1 MRVRNIKDG
10 VVINESSGDEDNTSD
25 VLVPI
30 GGGPQDG
37 ADWLFVENN
46 APVPILPEENGL
58 DEVGNVEESNIEE
71 DKKESFTEK
80 LVSNM
85 LNFCLDESEREDN
98 EEAGPS
104 GLQEGVETKP
114 EAGKILNIDGE
125 EPVPDAQA
133 DQDFKMSTY
142 SDDEVLPAGDWKESA
157 ETFLPEFI
165 IQGPSTSNDNQ
176 KIDLNKPSPLSTD
189 CLKLRTKLVS
199 YDGQYIK
206 AHPNVPANGELAYS
220 GRFRSGSVE
229 FKLHRESALLTSGL
243 SYVARVELNQ
253 LSALDRATCFRE
265 AREILWKN
273 IKIVKVLLDDDLQ
286 ESKKAKH
293 DFEAVMNEVCGETI
307 TNLQNAEDLLQLY
320 NIVLKCKN
328 NAGKMMSAINE
339 NKYLSTRLK
348 NIISQH
354 AEKEN
359 KMNVRNYVFSSL
371 SSFFGRPQSN
381 WTDTLKNCSREGVRM
396 HKTKLL
402 EKCPTAMKKDLAKMP
417 EKQLLFVTANDLKL
431 FADIINA
438 LDKNMFKPIL
448 PILMK
453 RCFKKI
459 TNIKEDHLRNV
470 VPVTN
475 HIYFFLCKSLLEL
488 TNEVKGKAKI
498 EQLLEYNDN
507 EWQMCDISGWK
518 PDSTLDSCLKQQLGL
533 LLNLVNHF
541 EPGKYVPNNRFQYTF
556 KVFRDLEPTEEMQ
569 LVIQQTNR
577 ALGNS
582 WEVEDNTV
590 LPDELHVWICLLDDT
605 IAHVFAKDQKN
616 MQMFTCLLKLY
627 MNFCLSGNFKRDS
640 LESLRV
646 ITHNTLRYVAQ
657 AGPFICTD
665 NTIDND
671 ILLKQ
676 VGFMNSAILENRM
689 AFNDYRDLIEVF
701 TTYWKQR
708 NEVISNVS
716 TKLPGDYFKKDVQE
730 IQTNLLQCMS
740 QALDKKVELVEF
752 ISFCRVF
759 DEFLIDLN
767 DIPLNWYVRM
777 PGEEQIDIFLMSKV
791 LLLVDNKWKDSDLKC
806 YQVTN
811 VKKFSQLYQVLNEE
825 AEVPKH
831 YLVDTIKTLLG
842 YINEL
847 AAKPTW
853 TDGSALTDS
862 NQIGAMNLLITSVR
876 SSLMYFKEQPD
887 YLSFNRFLE
896 ESTMPFLT
904 VIKESVSFADFK
916 KRVLLI
922 KESFWYIRNMNAINI
937 DKALELCRAGNNE
950 DFDEGFL
957 RQGYAKYVDQ
967 FEEYMKIY
975 SDLECD
981 DKITKI
987 VSDVEGKVE
996 GVLTS
1001 QWTLEFKQNKLPQI
1015 LAGLSAV
1022 WALSTSKDV
1031 ASTGQYLKPHC
1042 IQILCVLRLLSADSV
1057 DGGVK
1062 KHLAQVLTGQGKS
1075 LILGLTA
1082 TILALFGHSV
1092 QIMCYSEY
1100 LAKRDSDD
1108 FEEFYE
1114 YFSVDEKIEYETFA
1128 EVATKQLAN
1137 VAGNAENYILQCL
1150 GMPKVRNHS
1159 KSMNAGNF
1167 KKKVLLIDEVD
1178 VFFTEKFYGKSYS
1191 QVICPKLP
1199 GLTLIQDKI
1208 WDLIMKGNWSAGFIK
1223 RKIKEFEG
1231 YSDHPE
1237 MKKLVE
1243 FINQPACYTLL
1254 EAAGEDLEEKTYTN
1268 KSLYITHL
1276 DKMISTA
1283 LDVNQRVVDDPFLNR
1298 FRLNPDGNITC
1309 RTSLGKYCDR
1319 TKAGYYNAFIYLK
1332 LTRGCSNPE
1341 SDNYGYMMLDT
1352 GSISYAKLPEN
1363 YPLILGVTGTLTTLN
1378 EYEQK
1383 AVKEHY
1389 QILNSSVMP
1398 SFFGGSNLKF
1408 NKFSNF
1414 ACYETENDWMNAIFS
1429 NINAT
1434 INKKRSVLV
1443 FFETDIKINAFKK
1456 EFSSQLDRLNV
1467 LTADTSEDDMEVF
1480 INDAG
1485 VAKTVTLATRDMGRG
1500 VDYKSSVAVE
1510 KNGGIHVI
1518 QTFFS
1523 YDLKEE
1529 TQIKGRTARK
1539 DNLGSYELIICIEH
1553 LRKLNL
1559 VTDEIKY
1566 FSVDYDMLAR
1576 SRKQLMN
1583 KEGAT
1588 KDTQINQALERHN
1601 KTIDFFKKIGGI

>member
-10 VVINESSGDEDNTSD
+10 VVVNESSGDEDNTSD
-25 VLVPI
+25 VLLPI
-30 GGGPQDG
+30 GGAPQDG
-37 ADWLFVENN
+37 ADWLFVDNN
-46 APVPILPEENGL
+46 VPVCEPILAEGNGE
-58 DEVGNVEESNIEE
+58 DGVEEANREE
-71 DKKESFTEK
+71 DRKESFTET

-104 GLQEGVETKP
+104 GLQELETKP
-114 EAGKILNIDGE
+114 DPGKILNIGEE
-125 EPVPDAQA
+125 EPVSDANA
-133 DQDFKMSTY
+133 DEKCGMPMGVDL
-142 SDDEVLPAGDWKESA
+142 DDEVLPAGDWRESA
-157 ETFLPEFI
+157 ETYLPEFI
-165 IQGPSTSNDNQ
+165 IQGPSTNNENRR
-176 KIDLNKPSPLSTD
+176 IRVGKPVPLSAD
-189 CLKLRTKLVS
+189 CLRLRTKLVS

-206 AHPNVPANGELAYS
+206 CYPYVPATGELAYS

-243 SYVARVELNQ
+243 SYVARVELGPVE
-253 LSALDRATCFRE
+253 ALDRATCFRE
-265 AREILWKN
+265 AREIMWKN

-286 ESKKAKH
+286 ESKKARS
-293 DFEAVMNEVCGETI
+293 DFETIMGEVCSETI
-307 TNLQNAEDLLQLY
+307 TTLQNAENLLQLY
-320 NIVLKCKN
+320 NIVQKYKN
-328 NAGKMMSAINE
+328 NANKIMAAINE
-339 NKYLSTRLK
+339 NKYLSVRLK
-348 NIISQH
+348 TIISQH

-381 WTDTLKNCSREGVRM
+381 WTDTLKNCTRDGLRT
-396 HKTKLL
+396 HKSKLL
-402 EKCPTAMKKDLAKMP
+402 EKCPAAMKSDLSKLQD
-417 EKQLLFVTANDLKL
+417 KLLLFVTANDLKL

-438 LDKNMFKPIL
+438 LDKDVFKPIL
-448 PILMK
+448 PVLMK

-459 TNIKEDHLRNV
+459 SSIKEDHLRNV

-488 TNEVKGKAKI
+488 ANEVKVKAKV
-498 EQLLEYNDN
+498 ENLLEYNGN
-507 EWQMCDISGWK
+507 EWQMCDISAWK

-533 LLNLVNHF
+533 LLSLVNHF
-541 EPGKYVPNNRFQYTF
+541 EPGKYVPNNRFEYSF
-556 KVFRDLEPTEEMQ
+556 KVFRDFEPTEEMK
-569 LVIQQTNR
+569 LVIEQTNM

-582 WEVEDNTV
+582 WETEDNTV

-701 TTYWKQR
+701 TAYWKQR
-708 NEVISNVS
+708 NEVISNVPA
-716 TKLPGDYFKKDVQE
+716 KLPGDYFKEDVKE
-730 IQTNLLQCMS
+730 IQTKLLQCMS
-740 QALDKKVELVEF
+740 QALDKKVELIEF
-752 ISFCRVF
+752 ISFCRVY

-767 DIPLNWYVRM
+767 DIPLDWYVRM
-777 PGEEQIDIFLMSKV
+777 PGEEQIDIFLLSKV
-791 LLLVDNKWKDSDLKC
+791 LEKVDNKWKDSDLKC
-806 YQVTN
+806 YKVAN
-811 VKKFSQLYQVLNEE
+811 VKKFAQLYQVLNEE

-831 YLVDTIKTLLG
+831 YLVEAIKILIG
-842 YINEL
+842 YIKDL
-847 AAKPTW
+847 AVKPTW
-853 TDGSALTDS
+853 TDGSALTES

-887 YLSFNRFLE
+887 YLSFKRFLE

-904 VIKESVSFADFK
+904 VINDSVSFADFK

-922 KESFWYIRNMNAINI
+922 KESFWYIRNLNEINI
-937 DKALELCRAGNNE
+937 DKALELCRLGNNE

-957 RQGYAKYVDQ
+957 REGYAKYVEQ
-967 FEEYMKIY
+967 FEEYMKKY

-987 VSDVEGKVE
+987 VSDVKGDVTK
-996 GVLTS
+996 VLTS
-1001 QWTLEFKQNKLPQI
+1001 QWTLEFKQNKLPLI

-1042 IQILCVLRLLSADSV
+1042 IQILCVLRLLSADSEEA
-1057 DGGVK
+1057 GVK

-1075 LILGLTA
+1075 LILGMTA

-1092 QIMCYSEY
+1092 QIMCYSDY
-1100 LAKRDSDD
+1100 LAKRDADD

-1114 YFSVDEKIEYETFA
+1114 FFSVDEMVEYETFA
-1128 EVATKQLAN
+1128 DVATKQLGN
-1137 VAGNAENYILQCL
+1137 VAGNAENYILKCL
-1150 GMPKVRNHS
+1150 GMPNVRNYG

-1191 QVICPKLP
+1191 QVICPKVP

-1208 WDLIMKGNWSAGFIK
+1208 WDLIVKGNWSAGFIK
-1223 RKIKEFEG
+1223 RKVKEFEG
-1231 YSDHPE
+1231 YSDHPDIR
-1237 MKKLVE
+1237 KLVE
-1243 FINQPACYTLL
+1243 FINRPDTYTLL
-1254 EAAGEDLEEKTYTN
+1254 EASGEDLVEKTYTN
-1268 KSLYITHL
+1268 KSLYISHL
-1276 DKMISTA
+1276 DRMISTA
-1283 LDVNQRVVDDPFLNR
+1283 LDVNQRVIDDPFLNR
-1298 FRLNPDGNITC
+1298 FRLNSQGNITC
-1309 RTSLGKYCDR
+1309 RTALGKYCDR

-1341 SDNYGYMMLDT
+1341 SDNFGYMMLDT

-1378 EYEQK
+1378 EYEQR

-1414 ACYETENDWMNAIFS
+1414 SCFETETDWMNNIFS
-1429 NINAT
+1429 NINVA
-1434 INKKRSVLV
+1434 INQKRSVLV
-1443 FFETDIKINAFKK
+1443 FFETDIKINAFMN

-1467 LTADTSEDDMEVF
+1467 LTADTDEDDMEIF

-1518 QTFFS
+1518 QSFFS
-1523 YDLKEE
+1523 KDLKEE

-1539 DNLGSYELIICIEH
+1539 DNQGSYELIVCIDH
-1553 LRKLNL
+1553 LRKQEL
-1559 VTDEIKY
+1559 VTDEIKF
-1566 FSVDYDMLAR
+1566 FSVNYDMLAR
-1576 SRKQLMN
+1576 SRKQLMT

-1588 KDTQINQALERHN
+1588 KDTQVNQALERHN
-1601 KTIDFFKKIGGI
+1601 KTIEFFKQVGGL